1 MRSLPWQPQTS
12 DVMKINP
19 PLRATAVLA
28 LAALLAGPLQAKLA
42 WNKKA
47 RAYDAGVT
55 GCTSCHV
62 NEKPKKKGE
71 PLTERGTWLLE
82 QMEKRQ
88 AKDIDL
94 SWLKDYPNNGK

>member
-1 MRSLPWQPQTS
+1 MNLKPSLKVIAGLTL
-12 DVMKINP
+12 V
-19 PLRATAVLA
+19 
-28 LAALLAGPLQAKLA
+28 ALLAGPLQAKLA

-47 RAYDAGVT
+47 RAFDAGVT

-71 PLTERGTWLLE
+71 PLGERGKWLLE
-82 QMEKRQ
+82 QKEKRQ
-88 AKDIDL
+88 AKDMDL

>member
-1 MRSLPWQPQTS
+1 
-12 DVMKINP
+12 MKAHSFLKI
-19 PLRATAVLA
+19 TAVLA
-28 LAALLAGPLQAKLA
+28 LAAVLAGPLQAKLA

-47 RAYDAGVT
+47 KAFDAGVT

-71 PLTERGTWLLE
+71 PMSERGKWLME
-82 QMEKRQ
+82 QKETRK
-88 AKDIDL
+88 AKDMDL

>member
-1 MRSLPWQPQTS
+1 
-12 DVMKINP
+12 MKIKP
-19 PLRATAVLA
+19 TLKVTAVLT
-28 LAALLAGPLQAKLA
+28 LLALLAGPLQAKLA

-55 GCTSCHV
+55 ACTSCHV

-71 PLTERGTWLLE
+71 PMSERGQWMMD
-82 QMEKRQ
+82 QKEKRQ

-94 SWLKDYPNNGK
+94 SWLKDYPKNGK

>member
-1 MRSLPWQPQTS
+1 
-12 DVMKINP
+12 MKIHF
-19 PLRATAVLA
+19 LLKATAGLA
-28 LAALLAGPLQAKLA
+28 LAAMLTGSLQAKLA

-47 RAYDAGVT
+47 KAYDAGVT

-71 PLTERGTWLLE
+71 PLTERGQWMME
-82 QMEKRQ
+82 QKEKRQ
-88 AKDIDL
+88 AKDMDL